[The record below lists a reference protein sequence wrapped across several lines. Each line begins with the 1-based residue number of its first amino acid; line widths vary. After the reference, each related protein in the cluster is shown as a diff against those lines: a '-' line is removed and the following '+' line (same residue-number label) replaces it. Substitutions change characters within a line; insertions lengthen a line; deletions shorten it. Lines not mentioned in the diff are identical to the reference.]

1 MPKPEVLL
9 GEQSRTGMLEG
20 FNEMGRLLAL
30 TLGPIGGKIANS
42 KHPLMAPELLTDA
55 ATIARRVIEIEG
67 RKENVGA
74 MMMRHMAWRVRE
86 EVGDGSATTAV
97 LAQAIAN
104 EYNKVVAAGANPM
117 IVRRGVEKATEVALQ
132 ELDRMSIPL
141 EGEEKI
147 AAVATAATGNPE
159 IGRLLGELYD
169 VLGNNASIVCT
180 AWVATKHDRAYHEG
194 ARFKGGYLSPFMLT
208 DTQRRVAVLDDVN
221 VVVTDIEIDRL
232 DILQRILE
240 LASKGPGK
248 SLMLI
253 CSRINEQPLGILI
266 MNNDKGTLKSVAAKL
281 TTISEWKPST
291 LTNIGLLVGCEPIFN
306 NSALQPADI
315 TERHIGHAER
325 VFVRR
330 DDFTIVGGKGDK
342 ALIRE
347 RVRTLRE
354 QLRKAHDM
362 DERTTIREMLSHFSA
377 GVGELRIGAFTEED
391 RNMLK
396 TVAEQAMKT
405 VMEGM
410 ESGIVPGG
418 GAAYL
423 ACVPA
428 VLETPITMEDEKYG
442 VHVIAKALEEPMRR
456 IAINAGLSPSV
467 AVEESRK
474 SGPGYGLDVKTKQT
488 VNMMEAGIVDP
499 TLVVKRA
506 LQLAS
511 SGATMLLTTDT
522 LILRRKPEESANP

>member
-1 MPKPEVLL
+1 MP
-9 GEQSRTGMLEG
+9 
-20 FNEMGRLLAL
+20 
-30 TLGPIGGKIANS
+30 
-42 KHPLMAPELLTDA
+42 
-55 ATIARRVIEIEG
+55 
-67 RKENVGA
+67 
-74 MMMRHMAWRVRE
+74 
-86 EVGDGSATTAV
+86 
-97 LAQAIAN
+97 
-104 EYNKVVAAGANPM
+104 
-117 IVRRGVEKATEVALQ
+117 
-132 ELDRMSIPL
+132 
-141 EGEEKI
+141 
-147 AAVATAATGNPE
+147 
-159 IGRLLGELYD
+159 
-169 VLGNNASIVCT
+169 
-180 AWVATKHDRAYHEG
+180 
-194 ARFKGGYLSPFMLT
+194 
-208 DTQRRVAVLDDVN
+208 
-221 VVVTDIEIDRL
+221 
-232 DILQRILE
+232 
-240 LASKGPGK
+240 
-248 SLMLI
+248 
-253 CSRINEQPLGILI
+253 
-266 MNNDKGTLKSVAAKL
+266 
-281 TTISEWKPST
+281 
-291 LTNIGLLVGCEPIFN
+291 
-306 NSALQPADI
+306 
-315 TERHIGHAER
+315 R

-362 DERTTIREMLSHFSA
+362 DDGPTIREMLHTFRP
-377 GVGELRIGAFTEED
+377 VLELRIGAFTEEGATCS
-391 RNMLK
+391 RPS
-396 TVAEQAMKT
+396 EQAMKT

-428 VLETPITMEDEKYG
+428 ILETPITMEDEKYG